1 MFVKFILIK
10 KVLKKNFEE
19 KYQKRKLLTTYISA
33 MLTNLI
39 VVFLTGLL
47 GLLLFNT
54 KKVAD
59 YFKEQIS
66 VTVYFKDNSK
76 PIEIQQFQKSI
87 KFQETTKSV
96 IYTSKEEASKIYAQE
111 IGEDYMEFLGYN
123 PLESSI
129 DIYFNAQFVKP
140 ELIKEISEKL
150 SNYDFISEVKY
161 DQPLLN
167 ILDKNINRIR
177 IWILLSSCFLIILAI
192 FLINS
197 SIRLSIYSKRFAIKT
212 MQLVGATKWFIQKP
226 FLIKYLKIGLASSSL
241 SIILLSTSFSR
252 INNSSV
258 KNLLLRLSKLKVAR
272 EDTISIFPKY
282 LPKLVSIPIKANSSS
297 FSISNSFSIFSMI
310 DFSFL

>member
-1 MFVKFILIK
+1 MFIKFILIK

-140 ELIKEISEKL
+140 ELIQEISEKL
-150 SNYDFISEVKY
+150 SNYDFISEIKY
-161 DQPLLN
+161 DQPLLMM
-167 ILDKNINRIR
+167 LDKNINRIR

-241 SIILLSTSFSR
+241 SIILLYLIFQKLQSE
-252 INNSSV
+252 IPEL
-258 KNLLLRLSKLKVAR
+258 NLLQEK
-272 EDTISIFPKY
+272 
-282 LPKLVSIPIKANSSS
+282 
-297 FSISNSFSIFSMI
+297 FSIILI
-310 DFSFL
+310 LTIVFSFGLSITLISTFFATKRFLNLKSDEIY

>member
-140 ELIKEISEKL
+140 DLIKEISEKL

-167 ILDKNINRIR
+167 MLDKNINRIR

-241 SIILLSTSFSR
+241 SIILLYLIFQKLQSE
-252 INNSSV
+252 IPEL
-258 KNLLLRLSKLKVAR
+258 NLLQEK
-272 EDTISIFPKY
+272 
-282 LPKLVSIPIKANSSS
+282 
-297 FSISNSFSIFSMI
+297 FSIILI
-310 DFSFL
+310 LTIVFSFGLSITLISTFFATKRFLNLKSDEIY

>member
-1 MFVKFILIK
+1 VFVKFILIK

-241 SIILLSTSFSR
+241 SIILLYLIFQKLQSE
-252 INNSSV
+252 IPEL
-258 KNLLLRLSKLKVAR
+258 NLLQEK
-272 EDTISIFPKY
+272 
-282 LPKLVSIPIKANSSS
+282 
-297 FSISNSFSIFSMI
+297 FSIILI
-310 DFSFL
+310 LTIVFSFGLSITLISTFFATKRFLNLKSDEIY

>member
-140 ELIKEISEKL
+140 DLIKEISEKL

-241 SIILLSTSFSR
+241 SIILLYLIFQKLQSE
-252 INNSSV
+252 IPEL
-258 KNLLLRLSKLKVAR
+258 NLLQEK
-272 EDTISIFPKY
+272 
-282 LPKLVSIPIKANSSS
+282 
-297 FSISNSFSIFSMI
+297 FSIILI
-310 DFSFL
+310 LTIVFSFGLSITLISTFFATKRFLNLKSDEIY

>member
-241 SIILLSTSFSR
+241 SIILLYLIFQKLQSE
-252 INNSSV
+252 IPEL
-258 KNLLLRLSKLKVAR
+258 NLLQEK
-272 EDTISIFPKY
+272 
-282 LPKLVSIPIKANSSS
+282 
-297 FSISNSFSIFSMI
+297 FSIILI
-310 DFSFL
+310 LTIVFSFGLSITLISTFLATKRFLNLKSDEIY

>member
-19 KYQKRKLLTTYISA
+19 KYKKRKLLTTYISA

-241 SIILLSTSFSR
+241 SIILLYLIFQKLQSE
-252 INNSSV
+252 IPEL
-258 KNLLLRLSKLKVAR
+258 NLLQEK
-272 EDTISIFPKY
+272 
-282 LPKLVSIPIKANSSS
+282 
-297 FSISNSFSIFSMI
+297 FSIILI
-310 DFSFL
+310 LTIVFSFGLSITLISTFLATKRFLNLKSDEIY

>member
-167 ILDKNINRIR
+167 MLDKNINRIR

-241 SIILLSTSFSR
+241 SIILLYLIFQKLQSE
-252 INNSSV
+252 IPEL
-258 KNLLLRLSKLKVAR
+258 NLLQEK
-272 EDTISIFPKY
+272 
-282 LPKLVSIPIKANSSS
+282 
-297 FSISNSFSIFSMI
+297 FSIILI
-310 DFSFL
+310 LTIVFSFGLSITLISTFFATKRFLNLKSDEIY

>member
-140 ELIKEISEKL
+140 DLIKEISEKL

-241 SIILLSTSFSR
+241 SIILLYLIFQKLQSE
-252 INNSSV
+252 IPEL
-258 KNLLLRLSKLKVAR
+258 NLLQEK
-272 EDTISIFPKY
+272 
-282 LPKLVSIPIKANSSS
+282 
-297 FSISNSFSIFSMI
+297 FSIILI
-310 DFSFL
+310 LTIVFSFGLSITLISTFLATKRFLNLKSDEIY

>member
-167 ILDKNINRIR
+167 
-177 IWILLSSCFLIILAI
+177 LSLIHI
-192 FLINS
+192 
-197 SIRLSIYSKRFAIKT
+197 
-212 MQLVGATKWFIQKP
+212 
-226 FLIKYLKIGLASSSL
+226 
-241 SIILLSTSFSR
+241 
-252 INNSSV
+252 
-258 KNLLLRLSKLKVAR
+258 
-272 EDTISIFPKY
+272 
-282 LPKLVSIPIKANSSS
+282 
-297 FSISNSFSIFSMI
+297 
-310 DFSFL
+310 

>member
-241 SIILLSTSFSR
+241 SIILLYLIFQKLQSE
-252 INNSSV
+252 IPEL
-258 KNLLLRLSKLKVAR
+258 NLLQEK
-272 EDTISIFPKY
+272 
-282 LPKLVSIPIKANSSS
+282 
-297 FSISNSFSIFSMI
+297 FSIILI
-310 DFSFL
+310 LTIVFSFGLSITLISTFFATKRFLNLKSDEIY

>member
-1 MFVKFILIK
+1 
-10 KVLKKNFEE
+10 
-19 KYQKRKLLTTYISA
+19 
-33 MLTNLI
+33 
-39 VVFLTGLL
+39 
-47 GLLLFNT
+47 
-54 KKVAD
+54 
-59 YFKEQIS
+59 
-66 VTVYFKDNSK
+66 
-76 PIEIQQFQKSI
+76 
-87 KFQETTKSV
+87 
-96 IYTSKEEASKIYAQE
+96 
-111 IGEDYMEFLGYN
+111 MEFLGYN

-241 SIILLSTSFSR
+241 SIILLYLIFQKLQSE
-252 INNSSV
+252 IPEL
-258 KNLLLRLSKLKVAR
+258 NLLQEK
-272 EDTISIFPKY
+272 
-282 LPKLVSIPIKANSSS
+282 
-297 FSISNSFSIFSMI
+297 FSIILI
-310 DFSFL
+310 LTIVFSFGLSITLISTFLATKRFLNLKSDEIY

>member
-1 MFVKFILIK
+1 MFIKFILIK

-140 ELIKEISEKL
+140 DLIKEISEKL

-241 SIILLSTSFSR
+241 SIILLYLIFQKLQSE
-252 INNSSV
+252 IPEL
-258 KNLLLRLSKLKVAR
+258 NLLQEK
-272 EDTISIFPKY
+272 
-282 LPKLVSIPIKANSSS
+282 
-297 FSISNSFSIFSMI
+297 FSIILI
-310 DFSFL
+310 LTIVFSFGLSITLISTFFATKRFLNLKSDEIY

>member
-1 MFVKFILIK
+1 MFIKFILIK

-167 ILDKNINRIR
+167 MLDKNINRIR

-241 SIILLSTSFSR
+241 SIILLYLIFQKLQSE
-252 INNSSV
+252 IPEL
-258 KNLLLRLSKLKVAR
+258 NLLQEK
-272 EDTISIFPKY
+272 
-282 LPKLVSIPIKANSSS
+282 
-297 FSISNSFSIFSMI
+297 FSIILI
-310 DFSFL
+310 LTIVFSFGLSITLISTFFATKRFLNLKSDEIY

>member
-1 MFVKFILIK
+1 MFIKFILIK

-241 SIILLSTSFSR
+241 SIILLYLIFQKLQSE
-252 INNSSV
+252 IPEL
-258 KNLLLRLSKLKVAR
+258 NLLQEK
-272 EDTISIFPKY
+272 
-282 LPKLVSIPIKANSSS
+282 
-297 FSISNSFSIFSMI
+297 FSIILI
-310 DFSFL
+310 LTIVFSFGLSITLISTFFATKRFLNLKSDEIY